1 MKFKYSRKKH
11 SGFTI
16 IELMIVVALIG
27 VLGALL
33 MPRIS
38 NLMVSLRVPA
48 VAEDLNKYV
57 SLKKGTSDM
66 SDGEPYTGLTQT
78 SFARAM
84 LNTNL
89 KATKGSDIVMHKL
102 GGLLGGTG
110 TVTIFETGNQFG
122 FTMPGL
128 SKGAC
133 PDLLNQMQIN
143 AGKVTLNG
151 TTVKQTDDSGNVSTP
166 YNVNT
171 AESACVDSDT
181 NEAVFTYN

>member
-1 MKFKYSRKKH
+1 MKAKPTRNQQ
-11 SGFTI
+11 SGFTL
-16 IELMIVVALIG
+16 IELTIVVALIG
-27 VLGALL
+27 ILGAIM

-38 NLMVSLRVPA
+38 NMMVRMRVPA
-48 VAEDLNKYV
+48 VADDLNKYV
-57 SLKKGTSDM
+57 SLKKGTSDI
-66 SDGEPYTGLTQT
+66 SDGDPYTGLTQT

-84 LNTNL
+84 RDTNL
-89 KATKGSDIVMHKL
+89 KTTKGSDIVMHKL

-110 TVTIFETGNQFG
+110 TVTIFESGTQFG
-122 FTMPGL
+122 LDMPGL
-128 SKGAC
+128 NKGAC
-133 PDLLNQMQIN
+133 PDLLNQMQLN
-143 AGKVTLNG
+143 AWKVTLNG